1 MLGSV
6 VVMLGSVAGEPVAAW
21 AGLRLRENML
31 GSGLWCGDF
40 VEVCRD
46 PVNPPELTKTISH
59 FFGYLNLFSPLRNN
73 NLESALSCFRH
84 IPQRNMRQNPMS
96 TPSKPAFEHYR
107 NRLKPLRGAA
117 CGDLGG
123 GRLI

>member
-6 VVMLGSVAGEPVAAW
+6 AAMLGSVAGEPVAAW

-31 GSGLWCGDF
+31 GAALWCGDF
-40 VEVCRD
+40 VEVFRD
-46 PVNPPELTKTISH
+46 LVNPLELADTISH
-59 FFGYLNLFSPLRNN
+59 FFGYLNLFSPLRFN
-73 NLESALSCFRH
+73 NLEPTMSCFRH
-84 IPQRNMRQNPMS
+84 MPQRNMLQNSMS
-96 TPSKPAFEHYR
+96 TPAKPAVGHYR
-107 NRLKPLRGAA
+107 NRLKPLRGVG